1 MDRAMHS
8 ETVHMHASSEQWLLS
23 ARSSS
28 AEHQKLPLHRLCS
41 GHKNG
46 GIIKVGAAED
56 QELCSSCC
64 LASQC
69 RRSHT
74 HMHTAALALSMT

>member
-1 MDRAMHS
+1 MDCAMHS
-8 ETVHMHASSEQWLLS
+8 ETVHMYASSEQWLLS

-41 GHKNG
+41 GHNSG
-46 GIIKVGAAED
+46 GIIKVSAAENQD
-56 QELCSSCC
+56 V
-64 LASQC
+64 ASQC
-69 RRSHT
+69 RTSRT